1 MNLRKHVFLA
11 MALAVLL
18 FPCSVFAAQAQ
29 KQAAAPQP
37 EAVQANTAALN
48 EFQPDDSFRKDRHLL
63 DRLQYDAFRYIWDH
77 TFPES
82 GLAYEDSRN
91 KETGQATIGGSGFGV
106 AAIVVA
112 AERGWISRSCA
123 TRRTE
128 RICTAPSR
136 TGWTAVRA
144 RRFPSASRT
153 TAPIWWKRPS

>member
-91 KETGQATIGGSGFGV
+91 KETGQATIGGSASAWRPLSWLRN
-106 AAIVVA
+106 AAGSPI
-112 AERGWISRSCA
+112 RTRWIACS
-123 TRRTE
+123 
-128 RICTAPSR
+128 
-136 TGWTAVRA
+136 
-144 RRFPSASRT
+144 
-153 TAPIWWKRPS
+153 K